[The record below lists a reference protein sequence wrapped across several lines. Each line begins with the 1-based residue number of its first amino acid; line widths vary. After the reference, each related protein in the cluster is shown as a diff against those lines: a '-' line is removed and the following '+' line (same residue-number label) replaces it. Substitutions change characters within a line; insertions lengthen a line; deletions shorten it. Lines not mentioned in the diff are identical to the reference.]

1 MLLFGHTGITLCLA
15 LGWDKGLSR
24 RIPFLQTEKSQRLTT
39 VASEIDYRL
48 VLLGSMLPDMI
59 DKPVG
64 VYLFGG
70 TFDNGRIF
78 CHTLLSLLIV
88 LSIGLYRYRR
98 YAGTG
103 MLALAFGYGMHL
115 ILDEIW
121 NAPSTLFWP
130 LLGASFPDSDLGD
143 YVGLIWD
150 NLTTKP
156 SAYVPEIIGLIILIP
171 VALRLLRSRRVM
183 SFLKSG
189 VIK

>member
-1 MLLFGHTGITLCLA
+1 MLLFGHTGIALGLA

-24 RIPFLQTEKSQRLTT
+24 RIPFLHTGKSWHL
-39 VASEIDYRL
+39 VAVTSEIDYRL
-48 VLLGSMLPDMI
+48 ILLGSMLPDII

-78 CHTLLSLLIV
+78 CHTLLSFLII

-103 MLALAFGYGMHL
+103 MLALTFGYGMHL
-115 ILDEIW
+115 IFDEIW
-121 NAPSTLFWP
+121 NAPRTLFWP
-130 LLGASFPDSDLGD
+130 LFGGSFPEKDLSD
-143 YVGLIWD
+143 YAGLIWE
-150 NLTTKP
+150 NLTTRP
-156 SAYVPEIIGLIILIP
+156 SVYIPEIIGLIIMIP
-171 VALRLLRSRRVM
+171 VAFRLLRNRRVM
-183 SFLKSG
+183 SFLRSG

>member
-1 MLLFGHTGITLCLA
+1 VLLFGHTGITLGLA

-24 RIPFLQTEKSQRLTT
+24 RIPFLQTEKSQRLTA

-48 VLLGSMLPDMI
+48 VLLGSMLPDII

-98 YAGTG
+98 YAVTG
-103 MLALAFGYGMHL
+103 MLALAFGCGTHL
-115 ILDEIW
+115 IFDEIW
-121 NAPSTLFWP
+121 NTPRTLFWP
-130 LLGASFPDSDLGD
+130 ILGASFPGKDLD
-143 YVGLIWD
+143 NYAGLMWD

-156 SAYVPEIIGLIILIP
+156 SAYIPEIVGLIVLIP
-171 VALRLLRSRRVM
+171 IAYRLLRSRRVM